1 MNAYSITVTI
11 AHPGGLDVA
20 EMTDFINASVEEKL
34 GEDGLVTTQPSGV
47 KQYSEQGWKVAR
59 NRKFGIGVKEAGDA
73 HKATL
78 VIDKAKADAILPG
91 V

>member
-1 MNAYSITVTI
+1 MKAFTFNVCVAASD
-11 AHPGGLDVA
+11 LDTEV
-20 EMTDFINASVEEKL
+20 V
-34 GEDGLVTTQPSGV
+34 GEIIKEALTDGLPAETLSLVSKPSI
-47 KQYSEQGWKVAR
+47 KEYCEQGWKVAR

-78 VIDKAKADAILPG
+78 VVETAKADAILPG

>member
-1 MNAYSITVTI
+1 MKAFTFKVCVAASDLDKEVVTEI
-11 AHPGGLDVA
+11 IKEAL
-20 EMTDFINASVEEKL
+20 T
-34 GEDGLVTTQPSGV
+34 DGLPQETLSVVSKPDI
-47 KQYSEQGWKVAR
+47 KEYCEQGWKVAR

-78 VIDKAKADAILPG
+78 VIETAKADAILPG

>member
-1 MNAYSITVTI
+1 MKAFSFNVTI
-11 AHPGGLDVA
+11 ASETLDTEV
-20 EMTDFINASVEEKL
+20 VEDTIRQSL
-34 GEDGLVTTQPSGV
+34 VDGLPSDTLALVKADGV
-47 KQYSEQGWKVAR
+47 KEYSEQGWKVAR

-78 VIDKAKADAILPG
+78 VVETAKADAILPG

>member
-1 MNAYSITVTI
+1 MKAFTFNVCVAASDLDTEVVTEI
-11 AHPGGLDVA
+11 IKEAL
-20 EMTDFINASVEEKL
+20 T
-34 GEDGLVTTQPSGV
+34 DGLPQETLNVVSKPDI
-47 KQYSEQGWKVAR
+47 KEYCEQGWKVAR

-78 VIDKAKADAILPG
+78 VVETAKADALLPG